1 MSVNSKIKVDSV
13 EAYDPTGPVNLPYGA
28 TLPVGSKLELAGN
41 HTISG
46 IVTVSSYEGE
56 NITVNGTLTGTFVGD
71 SSTITGLP
79 VIDEGKAVTFA
90 MILI

>member
-1 MSVNSKIKVDSV
+1 MSVNSKIKVDSI

-28 TLPVGSKLELAGN
+28 ILPVGSKFELSGN
-41 HTISG
+41 HVISG
-46 IVTVSSYEGE
+46 IVTSNSYQG
-56 NITVNGTLTGTFVGD
+56 VNVVINSNLTGTFVGD
-71 SSTITGLP
+71 SANITGLP

>member
-13 EAYDPTGPVNLPYGA
+13 EAYEPSGPVNLPYGA

-41 HTISG
+41 HNISG
-46 IVTVSSYEGE
+46 IVTVSSYEGAD
-56 NITVNGTLTGTFVGD
+56 ITVNATLTGTFVGD

>member
-13 EAYDPTGPVNLPYGA
+13 EAYEPAGPINLPYGA
-28 TLPVGSKLELAGN
+28 TLPVGSKFELAGN

-46 IVTVSSYEGE
+46 IVTVSSYEGSD
-56 NITVNGTLTGTFVGD
+56 ITVNGTLVGTFVGD